1 MKSLQLATEDDAPK
15 LLPLIAA
22 FHTEMGFDT
31 TPEQQTAAVAP
42 LLSGSPHG
50 AIWMIGPRKAPVGY
64 VAITFGWSLE
74 FGGMDAFVDELYI
87 RPAVRKR
94 GMGGEALN
102 GLAKALGDGGVRALH
117 LEVDRD
123 DEDTQRFYT
132 RARFSR
138 RDKYVLMSKEL

>member
-15 LLPLIAA
+15 LLPLVAA
-22 FHTEMGFDT
+22 FHAEMEFAT
-31 TPEQQTAAVAP
+31 TQEQQTAAVAP

-64 VAITFGWSLE
+64 IAITFGWSLE

-94 GMGGEALN
+94 GMGSEALS

-123 DEDTQRFYT
+123 DENTQRFYT